1 MPGVK
6 ISAEIEKRKTTER
19 LTKLKVGSKINK
31 MDKSIARLT
40 KLIKGDPNQKY
51 E

>member
-6 ISAEIEKRKTTER
+6 ISVEIEKREQQKR
-19 LTKLKVGSKINK
+19 LTKLKADSKINK

-40 KLIKGDPNQKY
+40 KLIEGDPNQNY